1 MFDWFNFGKIKY
13 SGEIYTYDIW
23 VNQDGECLPR
33 RPVGDHH
40 FLTKEELQGYLR
52 EDTTTIIFGTGDHG
66 VAKLT
71 DDANELI
78 NSKNL
83 EAIIEPTPQAIKT
96 YNSLKGKKKIIAIMH
111 LTC

>member
-13 SGEIYTYDIW
+13 NGEIYTQDIW
-23 VNQDGECLPR
+23 VNQDGDVLLR

-40 FLTKEELQGYLR
+40 FLTAEELQSYLR
-52 EDTTTIIFGTGDHG
+52 EDTTTIVFGTGDHG
-66 VAKLT
+66 IAKLT
-71 DDANELI
+71 EDAVQLI
-78 NSKNL
+78 KSKKL
-83 EAIIEPTPQAIKT
+83 EIIIEPTPQAIKT